1 MKRVISGIQPSGSIT
16 LGNYLGALKNFVKI
30 QDDESIDDLLIFVAD
45 LHAITVSQ
53 DKTTLRK
60 NIKSLV
66 ALYLACG
73 LDPKKC
79 HIFIQSEVAEHTMLS
94 WILECN
100 GYIGEFERMTQ
111 FKSKSQCQKT
121 NEGIPLGLLTYP
133 ALMAAD
139 ILLYDA
145 ELVPV
150 GQDQTQHLE
159 IARDLATR
167 FNNKY
172 GDTFTLPYPLVV
184 KGGQK
189 IYSLQDPTKK
199 MSKSDKNP
207 KSNVCLLDDLAQIR
221 NKIKGAVTDSD
232 THIKYDL
239 ENKAG
244 ISNLMTIYS
253 CITGLTIAE
262 IEEKYKD
269 SNYAIFKAD
278 VAEAVVN
285 EIEPIQK
292 RYNELINSKE
302 LDDVLDSG
310 RDYASHIAKR
320 KMSKVMDRVGLGR
333 KKK

>member
-1 MKRVISGIQPSGSIT
+1 MNRIISGIQPSGKIT
-16 LGNYLGALKNFVKI
+16 LGNYLGALKNFVKL
-30 QDDESIDDLLIFVAD
+30 QDDEKYDDILIFVAD

-53 DKTTLRK
+53 DKATLRK

-79 HIFIQSEVAEHTMLS
+79 HIFIQSEVSNHTMLS

-111 FKSKSQCQKT
+111 FKSKSVAQKT

-133 ALMAAD
+133 ALMASD

-145 ELVPV
+145 KYVPV

-159 IARDLATR
+159 ITRDLAQR

-172 GDTFTLPYPLVV
+172 GETFVLPEALVV

-189 IYSLQDPTKK
+189 IYSLTDPTKK
-199 MSKSDKNP
+199 MSKSDPNP
-207 KSNVCLLDDLAQIR
+207 KSNICLLDDLAQIK
-221 NKIKGAVTDSD
+221 NKIKGAVTDSEAK
-232 THIKYDL
+232 IYFDL

-244 ISNLMTIYS
+244 ISNLLTIYS
-253 CITGLTIAE
+253 CISGKTIDQLVDE
-262 IEEKYKD
+262 YKD
-269 SNYAIFKAD
+269 SNYATFKDDLAN
-278 VAEAVVN
+278 VVIE
-285 EIEPIQK
+285 EIRPIQDK
-292 RYNELINSKE
+292 YNELINSDY
-302 LDDVLDSG
+302 LDKVLDEG
-310 RDYASHIAKR
+310 RDYALYLSNKKI
-320 KMSKVMDRVGLGR
+320 SKVMDKVGLGR

>member
-1 MKRVISGIQPSGSIT
+1 MNRVISGIQPSGQIT
-16 LGNYLGALKNFVKI
+16 LGNYLGALKNFVRI
-30 QDDESIDDLLIFVAD
+30 QDDEKYDDILIFVAD

-53 DKTTLRK
+53 DKTKLRK

-79 HIFIQSEVAEHTMLS
+79 HIFIQSEVPSHTMLS

-111 FKSKSQCQKT
+111 FKSKSVSQKT

-133 ALMAAD
+133 ALMASD

-145 ELVPV
+145 KYVPV

-159 IARDLATR
+159 MTRNLATR

-172 GDTFTLPYPLVV
+172 GETFTLPEALVV

-189 IYSLQDPTKK
+189 IYSLTDPSKK
-199 MSKSDKNP
+199 MSKSDPNP
-207 KSNVCLLDDLAQIR
+207 KSNICLLDDLAQVK

-232 THIKYDL
+232 AKICYDPI
-239 ENKAG
+239 NKAG
-244 ISNLMTIYS
+244 ISNLLTIYS
-253 CITGLTIAE
+253 CISGLTVDE
-262 IEEKYKD
+262 LVEKYKD
-269 SNYAIFKAD
+269 SNYATFKEDLAN
-278 VAEAVVN
+278 VVVN
-285 EIEPIQK
+285 EIKPIQDK
-292 RYNELINSKE
+292 YNELINSE
-302 LDDVLDSG
+302 YLDQVLDEG
-310 RDYASHIAKR
+310 RDYATYLSNKKIH
-320 KMSKVMDRVGLGR
+320 KVMDRVGLGR
-333 KKK
+333 KRK

>member
-1 MKRVISGIQPSGSIT
+1 MNRIISGIQPSGKIT
-16 LGNYLGALKNFVKI
+16 LGNYLGALKNFVNL
-30 QDDESIDDLLIFVAD
+30 QDDPKYEDILIFVAD

-53 DKTTLRK
+53 EKATLRK

-79 HIFIQSEVAEHTMLS
+79 HIFIQSEVPYHTMLS

-111 FKSKSQCQKT
+111 FKSKSVSQKT

-133 ALMAAD
+133 ALMASD

-145 ELVPV
+145 KYVPV

-159 IARDLATR
+159 ITRDLAQR

-172 GDTFTLPYPLVV
+172 GETFVLPEALVV

-189 IYSLQDPTKK
+189 IYSLTDPTKK
-199 MSKSDKNP
+199 MSKSDPNP
-207 KSNVCLLDDLAQIR
+207 KSNICLLDDLAQIR
-221 NKIKGAVTDSD
+221 NKIKGAVTDSEAKIYFD
-232 THIKYDL
+232 P
-239 ENKAG
+239 ENKPG
-244 ISNLMTIYS
+244 ISNLLTIYS
-253 CITGLTIAE
+253 CISGKSIDDLV
-262 IEEKYKD
+262 EEYKD
-269 SNYAIFKAD
+269 SNYAVFKEDLAN
-278 VAEAVVN
+278 AVIEEIKPIQEKYN
-285 EIEPIQK
+285 EI
-292 RYNELINSKE
+292 LNSSY
-302 LDDVLDSG
+302 LDEALDEG
-310 RDYASHIAKR
+310 KDYAMHLASR
-320 KMSKVMDRVGLGR
+320 KISKVMDKVGLGR